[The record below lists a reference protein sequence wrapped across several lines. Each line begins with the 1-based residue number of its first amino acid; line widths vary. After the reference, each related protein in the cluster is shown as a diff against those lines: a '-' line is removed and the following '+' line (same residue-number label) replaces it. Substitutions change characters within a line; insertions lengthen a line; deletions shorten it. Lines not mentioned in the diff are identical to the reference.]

1 MARDIEEFLRRAAE
15 RRKKQLKQ
23 KQGGEAGQ
31 QPQQQRQPPVQR
43 PTRAQQPPRRLVISE
58 DQVEVVRDRKTDLRD
73 ESVTQ
78 HVARHLDS
86 SSITEHASHLAEN
99 LEQADERLEERLHE
113 KFDHDLG
120 SLQDRKR
127 QEHVA
132 PIVTVQAISPMA
144 NDLIDMLKSPK
155 SVRQA
160 IIIAEVLKR
169 PNFD

>member
-31 QPQQQRQPPVQR
+31 QQQQRQPPAQR
-43 PTRAQQPPRRLVISE
+43 PARAQQPPRRLVISD
-58 DQVEVVRDRKTDLRD
+58 DQVEVVRNRKQDLRD

-120 SLQDRKR
+120 SLRDSAR

-132 PIVTVQAISPMA
+132 PVVTVQTISPMA
-144 NDLIDMLKSPK
+144 NDLIEMLKSPQT
-155 SVRQA
+155 VRQA

>member
-23 KQGGEAGQ
+23 KQGGEVGQ
-31 QPQQQRQPPVQR
+31 TAPPPRQPLAQP
-43 PTRAQQPPRRLVISE
+43 PRAEPKPRRLVIAE
-58 DQVEVVRDRKTDLRD
+58 NQVEVVRPKQRDLRD

-86 SSITEHASHLAEN
+86 SSITENASHLAEN
-99 LEQADERLEERLHE
+99 LEQTDERLEARLHT

-120 SLQDRKR
+120 SLKDR
-127 QEHVA
+127 QPLEQVA
-132 PIVTVQAISPMA
+132 AVVTAQATSPMA
-144 NDLIDMLKSPK
+144 NDLIEMLKSPK
-155 SVRQA
+155 TMRQA

-169 PNFD
+169 PEF